1 MSSRSWWLL
10 LVACGVVGAT
20 GCRIAPLE
28 QGYTECGEF
37 MSDGPE
43 LCQPGQYCV
52 DPTFSECRP
61 GCTSDEN
68 CARNQVCVKERYE
81 QVGICHNRC
90 TTCADD
96 GADPEPVPGTDPNAW
111 N

>member
-1 MSSRSWWLL
+1 MSSRSWW
-10 LVACGVVGAT
+10 ACLMACVVVGAT

-37 MSDGPE
+37 QSVGPAI
-43 LCQPGQYCV
+43 CQPGQYCV
-52 DPTFSECRP
+52 DATFSDCRP

-68 CARNQVCVKERYE
+68 CARNQTCVKEWDE

-90 TTCADD
+90 TTCAHGDT
-96 GADPEPVPGTDPNAW
+96 GPEPIPGTDPSP
-111 N
+111 